1 MVNENRN
8 HSDVPLGKLELA
20 EATNRRDFLEGT
32 RSRRG
37 GSWAAAAAAAT
48 TVAAKGMAIVEQ
60 TEEED
65 KVEWGFAA
73 SGHGRWLN
81 GLFPQK

>member
-1 MVNENRN
+1 MVDENRN
-8 HSDVPLGKLELA
+8 HSDVPLGKLDLA

-32 RSRRG
+32 MSRRG
-37 GSWAAAAAAAT
+37 GNWAAAAATT

-65 KVEWGFAA
+65 KVERGSIEAV
-73 SGHGRWLN
+73 G
-81 GLFPQK
+81 